1 MVVHTFDL
9 PCLSYGGLPMYVHV
23 LRVHVCMYVYVCIWL
38 DMYVFDSTECVVQT
52 VKGMKSSDCQD
63 EGRWS
68 ALLVRPL

>member
-1 MVVHTFDL
+1 MEVYL
-9 PCLSYGGLPMYVHV
+9 CMYMCSGYMY
-23 LRVHVCMYVYVCIWL
+23 VCMYVYVCIWL

-68 ALLVRPL
+68 ALLGRPL